1 MALAIAPELDY
12 EGYMLDVQTAF
23 LNADVEEEVF
33 VKMPP
38 GYERSKESGVPLVI
52 KLKKSLYSLR

>member
-1 MALAIAPELDY
+1 MVMAIAAELDY
-12 EGYMLDVQTAF
+12 KIQMMGVQTVF

-38 GYERSKESGVPLVI
+38 GTSKVARLEFPQ
-52 KLKKSLYSLR
+52 